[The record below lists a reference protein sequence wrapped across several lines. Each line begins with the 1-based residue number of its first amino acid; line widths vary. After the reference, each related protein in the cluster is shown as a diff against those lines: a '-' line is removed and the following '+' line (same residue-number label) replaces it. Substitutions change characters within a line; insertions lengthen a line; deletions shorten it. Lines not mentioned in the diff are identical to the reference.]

1 MSKITNAMIM
11 EALNGINKKL
21 DAIDHRVTTLEGKSK
36 PSTSTKG
43 KAEKTAKAVSTD
55 IKDDEPKKD
64 SNGNYIWASYKAKRK
79 DYCYAVATKGEALS
93 CYKNG
98 KKVVDFSDIEEEYN
112 KAKAEF
118 SKKYTYIKKAD
129 R

>member
-21 DAIDHRVTTLEGKSK
+21 DAIDNRVTTLEGKSK
-36 PSTSTKG
+36 PTVSTKG
-43 KAEKTAKAVSTD
+43 NAKTAKAVSTD
-55 IKDDEPKKD
+55 IKDYEPKKD

-98 KKVVDFSDIEEEYN
+98 KKVAEFADIEEDYN

>member
-1 MSKITNAMIM
+1 MSKITNAMLM
-11 EALNGINKKL
+11 EAINSINTKL
-21 DAIDHRVTTLEGKSK
+21 GAIEERVSSLEGKSK
-36 PSTSTKG
+36 PTTSTKG

-55 IKDDEPKKD
+55 LKDYEPKKD

-79 DYCYAVATKGEALS
+79 DYCYAVATKGEALG

-98 KKVVDFSDIEEEYN
+98 KKVCEFADIEADYN

-118 SKKYTYIKKAD
+118 SKKYIYIKKAD